1 LRARA
6 PPLLPRRHAKKK
18 KKLEPAGRSTS
29 VQSDSLAVA
38 RELIMSWLDPT
49 KTYYIKF

>member
-1 LRARA
+1 MRARA
-6 PPLLPRRHAKKK
+6 PPLLPRRHAKK